1 KASFKIHSYNKRSIT
16 LKIGIDKLGFYT
28 PHLYVDMN
36 KLAEARN
43 VEPEKFTIGIGQEK
57 MAVPPVTQ
65 DAVTLAANAALDIL
79 DETDKEKI
87 DLVIFGTES
96 GIDHSKSAG
105 VYVHKMLGLN
115 QEARRI
121 EVKRAC
127 YEANAAIHMA
137 KEHITLHQESKVLV
151 I

>member
-1 KASFKIHSYNKRSIT
+1 
-16 LKIGIDKLGFYT
+16 
-28 PHLYVDMN
+28 MN

-87 DLVIFGTES
+87 DFVIFGTES

-105 VYVHKMLGLN
+105 VYVHQLLGLN
-115 QEARRI
+115 PEARTI
-121 EVKRAC
+121 EVKQAC
-127 YEANAAIHMA
+127 YGATAAIQMA
-137 KEHITLHQESKVLV
+137 KGHIALHPESKVLV
-151 I
+151 RSEEHTSELQTRGQFG